1 MKNIDAG
8 TIARL
13 VFLVLSFIN
22 IILSMYGYNPL
33 PADEGTI
40 YQLVSL
46 IFMGVSGGI
55 AYWKN
60 NNHTVEAQE
69 AQKILDIKKAEKR
82 IQSAI
87 VEPPKP
93 VEVTLT
99 ETKGIVD
106 AVESTP
112 DFKDEYEVDQVETIE
127 REVDNRGI

>member
-1 MKNIDAG
+1 MKNIDVG

-46 IFMGVSGGI
+46 IFMGFSGGI

-60 NNHTVEAQE
+60 NNHTEEAQE

-82 IQSAI
+82 IQNAI

-93 VEVTLT
+93 VEETLT
-99 ETKGIVD
+99 ETKGIVE
-106 AVESTP
+106 AVELTP
-112 DFKDEYEVDQVETIE
+112 NFKDEYEVDQVETIE

>member
-1 MKNIDAG
+1 MKKIDVG

-13 VFLVLSFIN
+13 IFLVLSFIN
-22 IILSMYGYNPL
+22 VILTMYGYNPL

-46 IFMGVSGGI
+46 LCMGLSGGI

-60 NNHTVEAQE
+60 NNHTEEALE
-69 AQKILDIKKAEKR
+69 AQKVLDIKKAEKR
-82 IQSAI
+82 IQNAI
-87 VEPPKP
+87 IEPPKP
-93 VEVTLT
+93 VEETLT
-99 ETKGIVD
+99 ETKAIIN

-112 DFKDEYEVDQVETIE
+112 NFQEEYEDQVEIIE